1 VSLVGLAN
9 WFTKTIEHTMRQL
22 VLYFTSTEHVL
33 FQAMEKKD
41 QLTGDIELTITE
53 SNLHLLS
60 SVQGM

>member
-22 VLYFTSTEHVL
+22 VLYFTSAEHVL

-41 QLTGDIELTITE
+41 LLTGDIELTITE